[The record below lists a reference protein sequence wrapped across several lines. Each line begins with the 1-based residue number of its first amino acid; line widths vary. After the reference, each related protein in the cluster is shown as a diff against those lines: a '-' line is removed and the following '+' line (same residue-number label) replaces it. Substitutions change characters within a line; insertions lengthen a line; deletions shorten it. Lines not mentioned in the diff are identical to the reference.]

1 MPTTVFYRE
10 HGGHTTMLS
19 VYIDDMIITNDDE
32 KDIAQ
37 LNMRL
42 SKEFEVKN
50 LGQLKYFLKGS
61 MC

>member
-1 MPTTVFYRE
+1 
-10 HGGHTTMLS
+10 MLS
-19 VYIDDMIITNDDE
+19 MYIDDMTITNDDE
-32 KDIAQ
+32 REIAQ

-42 SKEFEVKN
+42 SKYFEVKN